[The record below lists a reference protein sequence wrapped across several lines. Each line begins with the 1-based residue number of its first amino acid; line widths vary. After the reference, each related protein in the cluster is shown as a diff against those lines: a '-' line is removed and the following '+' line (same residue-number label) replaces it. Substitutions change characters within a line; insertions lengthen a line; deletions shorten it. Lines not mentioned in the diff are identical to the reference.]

1 MLISQLSRIV
11 EEFGRPRIA
20 LVGDLMLDE
29 YIWGDVQRISP
40 EAPIPVLR
48 VGRREIRPGGAGSVA
63 VNLARLDADVEVFS
77 VVGED
82 LAGDK
87 VISVLEGEGCVVDGV
102 IRDPGRPTT
111 LKARHMGYVQHSH
124 RAIQQML
131 RVDEEELSPVASDLA
146 DQLLENIFSGDGECE
161 FVQLVH
167 VAHQGFISDSQ
178 HFGHLSLPKD
188 AR

>member
-1 MLISQLSRIV
+1 MLTSQLSRIV
-11 EEFGRPRIA
+11 EDLGRPRIA

-29 YIWGDVQRISP
+29 YIWGDVKRISP

-63 VNLARLDADVEVFS
+63 VNLARLEADVRVFS

-82 LAGDK
+82 RAGDR
-87 VISVLEGEGCVVDGV
+87 ILAVLEAEGCDVGGV
-102 IRDPGRPTT
+102 LREPGRPTT

-131 RVDEEELSPVASDLA
+131 RVDE
-146 DQLLENIFSGDGECE
+146 
-161 FVQLVH
+161 
-167 VAHQGFISDSQ
+167 
-178 HFGHLSLPKD
+178 
-188 AR
+188 